1 MSRSSKL
8 PPSAPTQQ
16 LPELTQEPTG
26 YPTVLA
32 MGKLA
37 RAAGT
42 RSASRPVATPL
53 QNSPTYWARIL
64 IFMTPQINLKI
75 YQGLIFTVLRIHKPL
90 DLIDFQNYS
99 LWYHEPINSL
109 IYGFSKLI
117 LMVLQM

>member
-16 LPELTQEPTG
+16 LPELTQGPTD

-42 RSASRPVATPL
+42 RSASRPEATLHQVVPHVPHML
-53 QNSPTYWARIL
+53 GL
-64 IFMTPQINLKI
+64 IKSFFVTPQIRK
-75 YQGLIFTVLRIHKPL
+75 FH
-90 DLIDFQNYS
+90 
-99 LWYHEPINSL
+99 
-109 IYGFSKLI
+109 
-117 LMVLQM
+117 